1 MTQQPPSAEPTVVSR
16 LDSDRFCDH
25 CGFNMRTLAV
35 VRDPGTQLLVIR
47 CTECGRHH
55 AAAHT
60 PPVVSV
66 LVRRVAPLLTL
77 LWVAALLG
85 LTAFLML
92 IQTVPQVVI
101 HEHFKARQVSGAW
114 EFTLPPQIVTR
125 MTILSIVSGGIA
137 LAAVTLYTC
146 ACHHWRRWG
155 YVLLA
160 IAVAL
165 FPLALGYRA
174 WMDDAPYLWPRAQP
188 YVLTLTAASL
198 TGALAGAFLGRVLV
212 RFMAT
217 LLLPPR
223 LRSTLAHL
231 WLADGKNPPRDA

>member
-1 MTQQPPSAEPTVVSR
+1 MTPQPPSAEPTVVSR
-16 LDSDRFCDH
+16 LDADRFCDH

-60 PPVVSV
+60 TPVISV
-66 LVRRVAPLLTL
+66 LIRRVAPLLTL
-77 LWVAALLG
+77 LWIAALLG
-85 LTAFLML
+85 VSGVLML
-92 IQTVPQVVI
+92 MQTAPQVAL
-101 HEHFKARQVSGAW
+101 HEQLKAQINGVW
-114 EFTLPPQIVTR
+114 TLTMPAQLTLM
-125 MTILSIVSGGIA
+125 MTILSIFSAGTA
-137 LAAVTLYTC
+137 LTIVTLYTC

-160 IAVAL
+160 FAVAL
-165 FPLALGYRA
+165 FPLALAYRA
-174 WMDDAPYLWPRAQP
+174 WMDDAPDLWPVARP
-188 YVLTLTAASL
+188 YALMLTGASL
-198 TGALAGAFLGRVLV
+198 TGALAAAFLGRVLV
-212 RFMAT
+212 RFVAT

-231 WLADGKNPPRDA
+231 WLADGKRPPRDV